1 MHSTVGQAVKRA
13 VVQSRT
19 VEGGY
24 KTAVDEG
31 RDERRERSGWV
42 EGGHGKWAYVGKAG
56 AGQRGKRAGQEV
68 MRWRVAVPVFT

>member
-1 MHSTVGQAVKRA
+1 M
-13 VVQSRT
+13 
-19 VEGGY
+19 
-24 KTAVDEG
+24 DEG